1 MNYYTMIIYMIPL
14 WILLEIILIDDLKQS
29 QKLIT
34 AHESGVKIRLQKIL
48 KYNNVGLRVLEK
60 TIDQIERMMRGM
72 GK

>member
-14 WILLEIILIDDLKQS
+14 WMLLEIILVDDLKQS

>member
-1 MNYYTMIIYMIPL
+1 MIIYMIPL